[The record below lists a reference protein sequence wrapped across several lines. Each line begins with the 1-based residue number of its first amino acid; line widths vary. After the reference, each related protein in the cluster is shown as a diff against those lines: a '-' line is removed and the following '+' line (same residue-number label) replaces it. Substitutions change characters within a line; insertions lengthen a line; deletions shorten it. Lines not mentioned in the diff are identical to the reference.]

1 MKQYKFKMD
10 GLDCANCANAIAN
23 KLSHKKEF
31 SKVTVSFATAT
42 LTVETDLDEE
52 LVKQKLEI
60 EIHKIE
66 PDVTIHEKKH
76 LNTMV
81 IRIFIASLLFLGGLL
96 FDSSFLLLGLSYVV
110 IGYDILWKSFKNII
124 SGHVFD
130 EFFLMTI
137 ATIGAFAIGEYPEG
151 VAVML
156 FFQIGEYVQKRAV
169 KRSRQSITELIDIK
183 SSYANLV
190 VQNITTKVDP
200 AVLKIGDH
208 IICKPGEKIPVD
220 GIIID
225 GKSTIDSS
233 MLTGESIPV
242 AVTVGDTV
250 LSGCVNVSGLLR
262 IEVLKTEAGSMAS
275 TILNLIEHATTKKA
289 HTERFIT
296 RFAKVYTPVVVLLAV
311 MICLIPTL
319 LGGTFSVYFYKALVF
334 LVISC
339 PCALVISIPLGF
351 FSGIGAASKAGIL
364 VKGSDALESLTQID
378 TIVFDKTGT
387 ITEGVF
393 AVSAIVVAENCQ
405 LSPDQLLELVAHVES
420 YSTHPIA
427 ISILNYYQHEIT
439 ARNVTQY
446 QEYSGKGVAASVGSD
461 YIMVGNRAWYQE
473 QKIMVPNPKHEGTI
487 VYVAR
492 NYEYI
497 GYLAI
502 ADQIKPQVTEMV
514 SDLRTMGI
522 DHLVVVSGDQEKQVS
537 RVCQQ
542 IGITTYHAGVLPDQ
556 KAAIVEQLMD
566 QQKVMFVGDGIND
579 ALVLTTATL
588 GVSMGGIGS
597 DAAIEASDIVI
608 MNDDVTKLVPA
619 IQIATKTKRIIWS
632 NIVFALLV
640 KIIVLLCSIFGFTT
654 IWLAVF
660 ADVGVTLLTIL
671 NTLRIHKRT

>member
-262 IEVLKTEAGSMAS
+262 IEVLKTEAASMAS

-502 ADQIKPQVTEMV
+502 ADQIKPQVAEMV
-514 SDLRTMGI
+514 SDLKTMGI